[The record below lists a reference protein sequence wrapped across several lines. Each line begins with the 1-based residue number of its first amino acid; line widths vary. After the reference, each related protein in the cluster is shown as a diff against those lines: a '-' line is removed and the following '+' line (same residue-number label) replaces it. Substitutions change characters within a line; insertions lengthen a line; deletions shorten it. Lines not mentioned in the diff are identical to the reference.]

1 MPPKPAHNKPVQVRA
16 LYPMGP
22 QVSLRSHSL
31 TPLNHI
37 APRLCSAQRLRQA
50 TVTRNWARAS
60 RYEKMDIWVGSV
72 VRIQRV
78 WRKSLPVIR
87 RKEELLRFLAR
98 KISCTSR
105 KIVVGTRFRWI
116 WNQGFAPNPYCNIV
130 SSPGLQSLLLVI
142 SHLAQLRVTHSPRS
156 GHEILLALGFRS
168 ARIRSL
174 RSTTLR
180 LAYARRNVAGFSR

>member
-1 MPPKPAHNKPVQVRA
+1 MGARA
-16 LYPMGP
+16 
-22 QVSLRSHSL
+22 SFRSHSL
-31 TPLNHI
+31 APLR
-37 APRLCSAQRLRQA
+37 PDLGSPMLAQTSQVA
-50 TVTRNWARAS
+50 TVTQNWARAS

-72 VRIQRV
+72 VGIQRV
-78 WRKSLPVIR
+78 WRKSLPFIR

-105 KIVVGTRFRWI
+105 KIVVGTRFRRI
-116 WNQGFAPNPYCNIV
+116 WNQGFAPNPCCNIV

-142 SHLAQLRVTHSPRS
+142 SHLAQLHVTHSPRS
-156 GHEILLALGFRS
+156 GLEIPRALGFRS

-180 LAYARRNVAGFSR
+180 LAYARRNVAGFYR